1 MTTTATPVADPFTAS
16 HEAIAEQLE
25 PFCDG
30 DLDRFSDHEMLDAY
44 DLATTW
50 SDELRTA
57 EIARLHIAAEWLVR
71 HGRNL
76 PRFGSDLTSDRP
88 AALAGQFGDD
98 FWDLD
103 ATL

>member
-1 MTTTATPVADPFTAS
+1 MTTGTIADPFAVS

-30 DLDRFSDHEMLDAY
+30 DLDASPTTRVLRAY

-50 SDELRTA
+50 TGGLP
-57 EIARLHIAAEWLVR
+57 IADVAAMHIAAEWLVR

-76 PRFGSDLTSDRP
+76 PRFGSDLESVAFPNLAAQFDRAFAELDV
-88 AALAGQFGDD
+88 AA
-98 FWDLD
+98 
-103 ATL
+103 

>member
-1 MTTTATPVADPFTAS
+1 MTTATIADPFAVS

-30 DLDRFSDHEMLDAY
+30 DLDRFTDHEVLHAY

-50 SDELRTA
+50 TGELP
-57 EIARLHIAAEWLVR
+57 IADVAAMHIAAEWLVR

-76 PRFGSDLTSDRP
+76 PRFGSDLESAPSPDLAAQFDR
-88 AALAGQFGDD
+88 ALAE
-98 FWDLD
+98 LD
-103 ATL
+103 AVA